1 MERNIIVTGAA
12 GNLGRAVVSKFKR
25 EGYRVIALVEPE
37 SGDELE
43 EADDVYEVDVTDE
56 ASVQDFAKEYQLQYG
71 EVDAI
76 GLLVGGFAMGD
87 IENTGTEDLEK
98 MIRLNFYSAFNMVKN
113 FLPVMK
119 KADFGNFLFVGARP
133 ALQPEDGKGVVA
145 YALSKRMVEE
155 LANYVAEE
163 AKGTR
168 IRAHLFVP
176 SIIDTPTNRE
186 AMPDSDFSLWVSPAD
201 IAEAMHYAVNNP
213 ALRNMTFKLYGGV

>member
-12 GNLGRAVVSKFKR
+12 GNLGRAVISKFKR
-25 EGYRVIALVEPE
+25 EGYRVVALIEPE
-37 SGDELE
+37 SSDELE
-43 EADDVYEVDVTDE
+43 EADDVYEVDVTDA

-76 GLLVGGFAMGD
+76 GLLVGAFAMGD
-87 IENTGTEDLEK
+87 IENTSLEDLEK

-176 SIIDTPTNRE
+176 SIIDTPPNRE